1 MTREQ
6 LIFSANNPAIAGHK
20 IDGQLVLPGLAYI
33 DIFCQ
38 FSKKLGLSLGQFE
51 LRHLTIHNPMIVD
64 RDSKLVVSV
73 VGEEHGQGYWKVRLE
88 GRKLFATVEIMSV
101 REGATHSDL
110 NIDIM
115 KQSAKRA
122 YPVSNIYARYRK
134 RGLSHEGFIR
144 SAGEIYEL
152 SDGLIFQ
159 GLIGPEAR
167 ATAEG
172 FMFHPALMDGCAIAT
187 MHLFDDLI
195 PEEEG
200 IFLPFYLES
209 FFGTA
214 PINKYCNAYV
224 SREYIGR
231 KNEVLTLST
240 CFFDET
246 GKWLAKITDLSS
258 KLVGDAVRIR
268 PMQEKKDVTGNDAL
282 VLFLKELIG
291 RHFGIDPNAIDPQ
304 LDFYHLGFDSVSLLK
319 LAEVIGVQ
327 IGADL
332 PPTVLFEHSSI
343 AALAGHLSAV
353 HTGNA
358 GALNFIE

>member
-6 LIFSANNPAIAGHK
+6 LVFSANNPAIAGHK
-20 IDGQLVLPGLAYI
+20 IDGQLVLPGLSYI

-64 RDSKLVVSV
+64 KEAKLVVSV
-73 VGEEHGQGYWKVRLE
+73 LGEEHGQGCWRVRLE
-88 GRKLFATVEIMSV
+88 GRKLFATAEIMSM
-101 REGATHSDL
+101 REGPAHSDL
-110 NIDIM
+110 NIDIL
-115 KQSAKRA
+115 KQSAQRA
-122 YPVSNIYARYRK
+122 YPVSDIYALYRK
-134 RGLSHEGFIR
+134 RGLSHDGFIR

-152 SDGLIFQ
+152 PEGLILQ
-159 GLIGPEAR
+159 GLIGPESR

-172 FMFHPALMDGCAIAT
+172 FVFHPALMDGCAIAT

-200 IFLPFYLES
+200 LFLPFYLES

-231 KNEVLTLST
+231 KNEVLTLSV

-246 GKWLAKITDLSS
+246 GKWLARITDLSS
-258 KLVGDAVRIR
+258 KLIGDVIR
-268 PMQEKKDVTGNDAL
+268 PMQEKRDVTGNDAM
-282 VLFLKELIG
+282 VSFLKELMG
-291 RHFGIDPNAIDPQ
+291 RHFGIDPNAVDSQ

-332 PPTVLFEHSSI
+332 PPTVLFEYSSV
-343 AALAGHLSAV
+343 AALAGHLSTV
-353 HTGNA
+353 HTSNA
-358 GALNFIE
+358 GALNIF